1 MPLLAI
7 TPGHHI
13 LTGDPRLCQRPMAP
27 IIESLHQMGLRVE
40 CSENEGFL
48 PVHIQG
54 GIPTKRTVQVDP
66 LLSSQFVSALM
77 LIAPVLPE
85 GISLTM
91 TSRPTSRPY
100 VEMTADILRQ
110 AGVNVRRSSNG
121 RTYYVQPLTT
131 KTKPTAITIERDW
144 SSASYFYT
152 MALLRP
158 ELRIRLLGLQLDTCQ
173 GDSAAD
179 EFFRQ
184 LGVRSTEVRS
194 PYRAAGRSITLQGGF
209 EHNKTV
215 QFNCLDCPDLVP
227 TFAVAA
233 AVAGV
238 RATLKGVSNIAL
250 KESDRMYAIST
261 ELRRMGG
268 KVDTTAEEMVIIPA
282 PLKPVEPV
290 KTYGDHRIAMA
301 FAPLRLVFPDLQI
314 ENPRER
320 TMPFLYTILGF
331 SFWCYFLSA
340 VLHAPLYIIYVAV
353 GATVTIALIALI
365 NMRWKISAH
374 LTGFGGL
381 VGGIM
386 SYCLGIGAIPTWGT
400 LALWLGLSL
409 VLMYARVRLQ
419 AHTPAQVCAGWLLG
433 ITCTFIPYCIYSY
446 AA

>member
-1 MPLLAI
+1 MNTNDIRINLPASKSMSNRWMVINHITGSRFRIGKPSTSGDTRLLRQLLTQLDEGKSDIFYCNNAGSVARFLMPLLAI

-27 IIESLHQMGLRVE
+27 IIESLRQMGLRVE
-40 CSENEGFL
+40 CSEKEGFL

-66 LLSSQFVSALM
+66 LLSSQFVSAL
-77 LIAPVLPE
+77 LLVAPVLPE

-100 VEMTADILRQ
+100 IEMTADILRQ

-121 RTYYVQPLTT
+121 RIYYVQPMTA
-131 KTKPTAITIERDW
+131 KTKPTAVVIERDW

-158 ELRIRLLGLQLDTCQ
+158 ELRIRLLGLQLDSCQ

-179 EFFRQ
+179 AFFRM

-209 EHNKTV
+209 ERGKTV

-233 AVAGV
+233 AAAGV

-250 KESDRMYAIST
+250 KESDRMYAITT
-261 ELRRMGG
+261 ELCRMGG
-268 KVDTTAEEMVIIPA
+268 KVNTTAEEMVIIPA
-282 PLKPVEPV
+282 TLKPVEPV

-314 ENPRER
+314 ENPEVVDK
-320 TMPFLYTILGF
+320 
-331 SFWCYFLSA
+331 SFPEFWDEFDK
-340 VLHAPLYIIYVAV
+340 VLNA
-353 GATVTIALIALI
+353 
-365 NMRWKISAH
+365 
-374 LTGFGGL
+374 
-381 VGGIM
+381 
-386 SYCLGIGAIPTWGT
+386 
-400 LALWLGLSL
+400 
-409 VLMYARVRLQ
+409 
-419 AHTPAQVCAGWLLG
+419 
-433 ITCTFIPYCIYSY
+433 
-446 AA
+446 